1 MTGASIP
8 KRLAGRLT
16 GHGLVLG
23 LLVLSLLAPGML
35 GLTACS
41 RLKSSV
47 ETSDEGLNA
56 YPSNYKADL
65 QAAMHAYLNDPT
77 GIRDAGVSVPVL
89 KPVGRATHY
98 VACLRFNGKQS
109 HNTYA
114 GTKEIAAI
122 FLAGRFDQFVDVPKE
137 LCTGVTYE
145 PFPELE
151 ALKR

>member
-1 MTGASIP
+1 MTGVGIP
-8 KRLAGRLT
+8 RRLAGRLT
-16 GHGLVLG
+16 GRRLVLGVLVLG
-23 LLVLSLLAPGML
+23 LLAPGAL
-35 GLTACS
+35 GLSACS

-56 YPSNYKADL
+56 YPSNYKVDL

-89 KPVGRATHY
+89 KPIGRATHY
-98 VACLRFNGKQS
+98 VACLRFNARQKG
-109 HNTYA
+109 NAYA
-114 GTKEIAAI
+114 GPKEIAAI
-122 FLAGRFDQFVDVPKE
+122 FLAGRFDQFVDVPKD